1 MKFYK
6 NFPSLIT
13 IFWALFFMV
22 AGILI
27 WSVYFQLDKS
37 IVAQGQVSPEGRA
50 LKVQNNYKGTI
61 YNILIGVGEVVDTN
75 DVLIEL
81 DTSQQIQKLGYLNTR
96 LFSAELEAARLL
108 SVLNLPE
115 GLETI
120 KQDNDPYYQIQKN
133 IYENEEQAFNIQ
145 IEALEKKI
153 EAGKINLKHLN
164 SRLPIVQKY
173 RTC

>member
-1 MKFYK
+1 
-6 NFPSLIT
+6 
-13 IFWALFFMV
+13 MV

-81 DTSQQIQKLGYLNTR
+81 DTSQQIQKLGYLNTNYF
-96 LFSAELEAARLL
+96 L
-108 SVLNLPE
+108 LNL
-115 GLETI
+115 
-120 KQDNDPYYQIQKN
+120 KQ
-133 IYENEEQAFNIQ
+133 
-145 IEALEKKI
+145 
-153 EAGKINLKHLN
+153 
-164 SRLPIVQKY
+164 PIIVSP
-173 RTC
+173 RFA

>member
-50 LKVQNNYKGTI
+50 LKVQNN
-61 YNILIGVGEVVDTN
+61 
-75 DVLIEL
+75 
-81 DTSQQIQKLGYLNTR
+81 
-96 LFSAELEAARLL
+96 
-108 SVLNLPE
+108 
-115 GLETI
+115 
-120 KQDNDPYYQIQKN
+120 
-133 IYENEEQAFNIQ
+133 
-145 IEALEKKI
+145 
-153 EAGKINLKHLN
+153 
-164 SRLPIVQKY
+164 
-173 RTC
+173 